1 MSAKGSKAAILA
13 ATGLASTPARAEAL
27 DELAADFWAWR
38 AIYQPTTGDDIP
50 RLGRPK
56 DWAPDWRPE
65 TVAKI
70 RADLSAYEA
79 RHKAID
85 ASGWPV
91 ARVNDYRLIG
101 SAIARVRWELDHLAA
116 WRRNP
121 HFYLD
126 QAVTPIFEVLLVPHP
141 FTSERV
147 QTLIR
152 LARSIPGTLNAA
164 TANLDD
170 MRAPFARTTAAVM
183 KDIDKQLLAVAAALA
198 PRLDPEDARD
208 LTEALT
214 IAGPDLVQFAEWM
227 ETTCHLL
234 PESTAVGR
242 EAYQFFLSEVALY
255 PYSPEQILAMGQQEW
270 DRSVVF
276 ENIERDRNAGLPDMP
291 IYPDIEA
298 QIKGAADHEED
309 IRRFLVENKIVS
321 VPSWVKHYTYAAM
334 PDFLA
339 PISWIG
345 VNTDQTMDGRLD
357 EDATHFAF
365 PPSPDLDYFWL
376 TAAKDPRPL
385 IIHEGVPGH
394 FFQMAIAWAHENPI
408 RRRYYDSGPN
418 EGIGFYVEEMLLQAG
433 IFDDSPK
440 TREII
445 YSFMSLRALRVE
457 IDVKLA
463 LGEFTIEQAAHYLET
478 AVPIDPVT
486 AAQEAAFF
494 AASPGQAITYQIGKL
509 QILEFLAKARRAHGA
524 DFDLR
529 DAHDFL
535 WKNGNVPIT
544 LLIDEYLARE

>member
-1 MSAKGSKAAILA
+1 MSAKGSKAAIPA
-13 ATGLASTPARAEAL
+13 ATGLASKPARAETL
-27 DELAADFWAWR
+27 DQLAADFWAWR
-38 AIYQPTTGDDIP
+38 AKYQPTTGDDIP
-50 RLGRPK
+50 RLERPK

-65 TVAKI
+65 TVAKV
-70 RADLSAYEA
+70 RSDLSAFET

-85 ASGWPV
+85 TGGWPV

-101 SAIARVRWELDHLAA
+101 SAIARVRWELDHLAG

-121 HFYLD
+121 YFYLD
-126 QAVTPIFEVLLVPHP
+126 QTVTPIFEVLLVPHP

-152 LARSIPGTLNAA
+152 LARSIPGTLKAA
-164 TANLDD
+164 TGNLDD
-170 MRAPFARTTAAVM
+170 MRAPFVRTTAAVM

-214 IAGPDLVQFAEWM
+214 IAGPDLVRFGEWM
-227 ETTCHLL
+227 ETSCQAL

-242 EAYQFFLSEVALY
+242 EAYEFFLSEVALY

-270 DRSVVF
+270 DRSVTF
-276 ENIERDRNAGLPDMP
+276 ESIERDRNAGLPDLP
-291 IYPDIEA
+291 IYPDIET
-298 QIKGAADHEED
+298 QIKAAAAHEED
-309 IRRFLVENKIVS
+309 IRRFLVERKIAS

-334 PDFLA
+334 PDYLA

-418 EGIGFYVEEMLLQAG
+418 EGVGFYVEEMMLQAG

-457 IDVKLA
+457 VDVKLA
-463 LGEFTIEQAAHYLET
+463 LGEFTIEEAAHYLET

-494 AASPGQAITYQIGKL
+494 AATPGQGITYQIGKL
-509 QILEFLAKARRAHGA
+509 QILEFLAKARRTQGA

-535 WKNGNVPIT
+535 LKNGNVPIA
-544 LLIDEYLARE
+544 LLVDEYLARE